1 VRTALL
7 LVLCIGVGGLL
18 LGWLLRHVGV
28 GLGRLISFSAGSLV
42 RFTGGLVLAGVGV
55 MAADRGGIWYWVL
68 AALLGLL
75 ALLTLALEGL
85 RVWGVLKYGVED

>member
-1 VRTALL
+1 
-7 LVLCIGVGGLL
+7 
-18 LGWLLRHVGV
+18 
-28 GLGRLISFSAGSLV
+28 
-42 RFTGGLVLAGVGV
+42 

-85 RVWGVLKYGVED
+85 RVCAVLKYGVED